1 MSEEGAGLGGRPGS
15 GAREKEQILS
25 MYSNIVVVFNF
36 IISQWS
42 LTPQAFKE
50 AVLAAALAKC
60 VLAVLW
66 WTTRMLVAKFPAN
79 ATLSVFQG
87 LLDTRPAKLVV
98 LVLDVTLIDVFLFF
112 ACVALLDLH
121 RSFSVFSL
129 WTAALFSFLLVYM
142 VMVAHKDIKK
152 Y

>member
-1 MSEEGAGLGGRPGS
+1 
-15 GAREKEQILS
+15 
-25 MYSNIVVVFNF
+25 MYSNVVVVFNF

-66 WTTRMLVAKFPAN
+66 WTTRVLVAKFPAN

-87 LLDTRPAKLVV
+87 LLETRPAKLVV

-121 RSFSVFSL
+121 HSFSVFSL